1 METLKKLS
9 GDYGSQKT
17 VNNSRYSNVVYM
29 EKIRS
34 GQTFL
39 YRKDG
44 SPGMVL
50 EVRMKDHV
58 CGKSLKWALDRSLL
72 RYPYLTGRIVE
83 KNGEFYLVKN
93 SLPFILEE
101 TSELHSLGSAKI
113 NYHLIDISY
122 KNKII
127 YISYHHGLCDGKGI
141 MPFVKTLI
149 YYYCTLKYNRMF
161 NVPDVRLVDEPLLKG
176 ETAEPLG
183 ESLELKEKQIPQ
195 IYKDG
200 FALPDSINSVGQNK
214 FYRYEVKIRQDN
226 FIKFSKANNATPAIT
241 IALLASKAIKKIYT
255 DTDKPIVCNLASDLR
270 KGIRMDNTFK
280 NCVGSISL
288 PYLDEF
294 ENLPF
299 REQAAAYRKMI
310 EEYKK
315 EDNLKREINKQV
327 YLYDKLDELHSL
339 KEKKGMLSFFNNLIS
354 NTFILSYVGQ
364 TKLGDCEKYIDS
376 FHTYTSGTNGLSLQ
390 MLAIGEYI
398 TVNFMQS
405 FETDKY
411 INAFA
416 QTLEEAG
423 FKFTV
428 SDIIENIVPSDSIED
443 NSGTRNF

>member
-1 METLKKLS
+1 METSKKI
-9 GDYGSQKT
+9 
-17 VNNSRYSNVVYM
+17 

-39 YRKDG
+39 YRKGG

-50 EVRMKDHV
+50 ELRMKDNI
-58 CGKSLKWALDRSLL
+58 CGRSLKSALNYSLL
-72 RYPYLTGRIVE
+72 RYPYLTGRILE
-83 KNGEFYLVKN
+83 KSGEFYLVKN
-93 SLPFILEE
+93 PLPFILEE
-101 TSELHSLGSAKI
+101 TAQLHSLGSAKI

-122 KNKII
+122 KDKTI
-127 YISYHHGLCDGKGI
+127 YLSYHHGLCDGKGI

-149 YYYCTLKYNRMF
+149 YYYCTQKYNRTF
-161 NVPDVRLVDEPLLKG
+161 YVPDVRLADEPLLKD
-176 ETAEPLG
+176 ETAEPLS
-183 ESLELKEKQIPQ
+183 EDFELKETQIPQ

-200 FALPDSINSVGQNK
+200 FALPDSIDSVGQNK
-214 FYRYEVKIRQDN
+214 FYRYEVKIKQEN
-226 FIKFSKANNATPAIT
+226 FKKFSKANNATPAII
-241 IALLASKAIKKIYT
+241 IALLVSKAIKSIYT
-255 DTDKPIVCNLASDLR
+255 DTEKPVVCNLASDLR
-270 KGIRMDNTFK
+270 KGIHMNNTFK

-288 PYLDEF
+288 PYPDKF
-294 ENLPF
+294 EDLPLKK
-299 REQAAAYRKMI
+299 QAAEYRKMI

-315 EDNLKREINKQV
+315 EDNLKSEIKKQAH
-327 YLYDKLDELHSL
+327 LYDKLDELHSL
-339 KEKKGMLSFFNNLIS
+339 EEKKNMLSFFNNLIS

-398 TVNFMQS
+398 TINFMQS

-423 FKFTV
+423 FEFTV
-428 SDIIENIVPSDSIED
+428 SDIIENIVPNDSIESTSSIL
-443 NSGTRNF
+443 NYRIIVE